1 MRIEFDPAKD
11 EANLAKHGRSLA
23 DGRIVFA
30 DPRHLVAPTV
40 RVQDG
45 EARSKVVG
53 LIGDRL
59 HTAIYVVRG
68 EAVRFIS
75 VRKSNDSETR
85 AYTSR
90 S

>member
-1 MRIEFDPAKD
+1 MKIEFDPTKD
-11 EANLAKHGRSLA
+11 EANLAKHGLSLA
-23 DGRIVFA
+23 DGRTIFM
-30 DPRHLVAPTV
+30 DPRHLISPSIRV
-40 RVQDG
+40 RDG
-45 EARSKVVG
+45 EARAKVVG

-68 EAVRFIS
+68 GAVRFIS
-75 VRKSNDSETR
+75 VRRSNDSETR